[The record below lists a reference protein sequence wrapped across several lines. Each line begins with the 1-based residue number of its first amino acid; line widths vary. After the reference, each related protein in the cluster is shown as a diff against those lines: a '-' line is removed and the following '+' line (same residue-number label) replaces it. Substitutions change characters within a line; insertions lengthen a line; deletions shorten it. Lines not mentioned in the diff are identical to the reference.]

1 VKTDLIYVLR
11 TRWIQVTLLAS
22 LFFRLI
28 FHFFYLPDRPSEFG
42 PDEGTY
48 GFLAGYVENGLPV
61 DEFPGFGAGLYNS
74 SRSLILPSSALIR
87 LGFSELDAVR
97 AVASLYG
104 ILSSI
109 LFILCLVAILRTI
122 TPEVQPRD
130 YGLAVVLPVLLFT
143 FLPSNFLWST
153 LGLRESTSQFWLISA
168 FYFLFKLYFSRS
180 MVLFVYLCLA
190 SLSLIFAF
198 GARKETA
205 LVFAFSAFISGLYV
219 AIRKRNATLV
229 AAVALGVLGGQMFI
243 ATPQVKASEIYFL
256 TPLDEFQSKSPTP
269 TQSVESKS
277 PTPTQSVESKSPTP
291 TQSVESKSPTP
302 KIKAPAGVCKS
313 NYLKVIVQ
321 SQEYFCIKEIENKRV
336 VENPIRSITN
346 QVAAVQNLEEA
357 RNIRSI
363 DAQSALPESD
373 CKSYESAIQTTIM
386 CNVKELPYRLSS
398 FLFRP
403 FPFLDSGST
412 TFNLAGIE
420 NILWLLLF
428 LSVFYLSFS
437 TRVTNVE
444 RFVISSLTFYLMSFS
459 VLASLYE
466 GNLGT
471 AFRHKSSILWPLVII
486 LATLLLHKR
495 RVSNYESQSVVR

>member
-1 VKTDLIYVLR
+1 MKTDMIFVLR

-28 FHFFYLPDRPSEFG
+28 FHFVYLPDKPSEFG

-48 GFLAGYVENGLPV
+48 GLLAGYVENGLPV
-61 DEFPGFGAGLYNS
+61 DEFLGFGAGLYNS
-74 SRSLILPSSALIR
+74 SRSFIIPSSALIR
-87 LGFSELDAVR
+87 LGFTELDAVR

-109 LFILCLVAILRTI
+109 LIVLCLVAILRTI
-122 TPEVQPRD
+122 SPEVQPRD
-130 YGLAVVLPVLLFT
+130 YGLVVVLPVLLFT

-168 FYFLFKLYFSRS
+168 FYFLLKLYFSRS
-180 MVLFVYLCLA
+180 MVLFAYLCLA
-190 SLSLIFAF
+190 SLSLTFAF
-198 GARKETA
+198 AARKETA

-243 ATPQVKASEIYFL
+243 TTPQVKVTETYYLI
-256 TPLDEFQSKSPTP
+256 PVNEFQSKSPT
-269 TQSVESKS
+269 SK
-277 PTPTQSVESKSPTP
+277 
-291 TQSVESKSPTP
+291 QSVESKSPTP
-302 KIKAPAGVCKS
+302 KTKAPTGICKS
-313 NYLKVIVQ
+313 EDLKVTVQ
-321 SQEYFCIKEIENKRV
+321 SQEYSCIKVIENKKV

-346 QVAAVQNLEEA
+346 QVAVVQNFERA

-363 DAQSALPESD
+363 DAQSALPKSD
-373 CKSYESAIQTTIM
+373 CKNYESAIQTTIM
-386 CNVKELPYRLSS
+386 CSIKELPYRLSS
-398 FLFRP
+398 FLVRP
-403 FPFLDSGST
+403 FPFIDSGST

-428 LSVFYLSFS
+428 LFVLYLFIS

-444 RFVISSLTFYLMSFS
+444 KFVISSLAFYLMSFS
-459 VLASLYE
+459 VLASLYQ

-471 AFRHKSSILWPLVII
+471 AFRHKSSILWSLVII
-486 LATLLLHKR
+486 LATLLWQKR
-495 RVSNYESQSVVR
+495 KVLNYESQSVVRKEQEDDDSNHTHT

>member
-1 VKTDLIYVLR
+1 MKTDLIYVLR

-277 PTPTQSVESKSPTP
+277 PTP
-291 TQSVESKSPTP
+291 